1 MTLLSSSL
9 FSSSGLKTLTIP
21 ETVTSVGSGAF
32 DNTST
37 TCVAVLNS
45 AIGDSV
51 NAANKYTGPTARC
64 LDSNYVNCD
73 TTNTYV
79 FNNNSNPDTCLV
91 DEYVYMYYE
100 DNGIKYVTYP
110 CP

>member
-1 MTLLSSSL
+1 MNCAAILN
-9 FSSSGLKTLTIP
+9 GD
-21 ETVTSVGSGAF
+21 VAGSI
-32 DNTST
+32 
-37 TCVAVLNS
+37 S
-45 AIGDSV
+45 AT
-51 NAANKYTGPTARC
+51 NKYTGPTARC

-79 FNNNSNPDTCLV
+79 FNNNSNPTTCLV